1 MDLKMRTLYSLMLI
15 TLAVLY
21 SIQVQAAPNLLL
33 ECLGKE
39 ETLFHKEKISGVL
52 FRLNQEFINEL
63 ATSNDIT
70 LKKRFVDEI
79 CQSKIHSPSVALL
92 RLLLLKESEIY
103 DLSFSEIDAGM
114 RPFKMGYINE
124 FQKQIPRLFIQYISG
139 LQAEL
144 PTHDCLNKAIPEL
157 NLFNNH
163 LKYLEEEMSTHDI
176 IKDKNKIE
184 IIFIRLQ
191 KINEIKKGCEAEA
204 LLQLKKLKKVKK
216 KKSANL

>member
-1 MDLKMRTLYSLMLI
+1 MRTLRPLMLI
-15 TLAVLY
+15 TLAILY
-21 SIQVQAAPNLLL
+21 SIQIQASPNLLL

-39 ETLFHKEKISGVL
+39 ESLFHKEKTVGVI

-70 LKKRFVDEI
+70 LKKKFVDEI
-79 CQSKIHSPSVALL
+79 CHSEIHSPSVALL
-92 RLLLLKESEIY
+92 RLLLLKESDIY
-103 DLSFSEIDAGM
+103 DLSFSEIDASM
-114 RPFKMGYINE
+114 RPFKKGYINE
-124 FQKQIPRLFIQYISG
+124 FQKQVPRLFIQYISG

-157 NLFNNH
+157 DLFNNH

-176 IKDKNKIE
+176 IKDKKKIE
-184 IIFIRLQ
+184 IIFIKLQ
-191 KINEIKKGCEAEA
+191 KIKEIKKNCEIEA
-204 LLQLKKLKKVKK
+204 LLQLNKLKKMKK